1 MRFTRWDQSLST
13 EETNSVIHDF
23 ALWHCEQADC
33 PQAVEIADH
42 VLSHDYKRLVEFQ
55 LRIEDLTAHQLIHL
69 RQALAFYAKRADLE
83 IGVDKRQVALD
94 KFLQAE
100 QLCKQSNDIFRA
112 WSEGRYRFRPF
123 TELVFYRAATKIQTL
138 LGDVPRLPQLK
149 LTYGPGA
156 TTQIK
161 RKMASYRAKLGHE
174 PACSKELFPSVNYA
188 LRQLP
193 HLAVQHF
200 GDVLRERMALPDVYP
215 SVWCTPLPVQ
225 IHGGKV
231 VFVPKSA
238 KELRTVMIE
247 PVLNTMCQAG
257 VGRFLAERLRATGV
271 DIRDQTVN
279 QRLAREGSLTGALA
293 TLDLSSA
300 SDTISKELVQHLLGP
315 DWYSFLSRFRTGT
328 ALLNGEP
335 LELEKFSSMGNGYTF
350 PLETLIFY
358 SLAKATCEV
367 LGAHGTVSCYGDDII
382 IPSEA
387 YAALC
392 GVLRDSGFVVN
403 TAKSYASGPFRES
416 CGKDYFS
423 GIDVRPVY
431 LKDRMT
437 GQDAF
442 RLHNHYVRMFWSDS
456 ATNLLTYLDPTIQLW
471 GPDGYG
477 DGHLISDEWPRRRKT
492 NHLAAGF
499 GGSCF
504 DTFTFKSVKSFRG
517 TSRGDR
523 ILPCYTVY
531 SNHVWENDREVAA
544 HSMDIELRSHKDWTR
559 LWDPSAE
566 TPVSAYGYDKGE
578 LFHTLPG
585 VEECKRISIY
595 TFL

>member
-23 ALWHCEQADC
+23 ALWHCEQADGR
-33 PQAVEIADH
+33 QAVEIADH
-42 VLSHDYKRLVEFQ
+42 ILGHDYKSLVGYQ
-55 LRIEDLTAHQLIHL
+55 LNLEELTAHQLIHL

-83 IGVDKRQVALD
+83 IGVDKQQVAYE

-100 QLCKQSNDIFRA
+100 ELCAQSNDIFRK

-123 TELVFYRAATKIQTL
+123 TELVFYRAATKIQTM
-138 LGDVPRLPQLK
+138 LGDVPRLSDLK
-149 LTYGPGA
+149 LQFGPGA
-156 TTQIK
+156 TTQVTK
-161 RKMASYRAKLGHE
+161 RMASYRAKLGHM
-174 PACSKELFPSVNYA
+174 PACSKELFPSANYA

-193 HLAVQHF
+193 HLAVEHF
-200 GDVLRERMALPDVYP
+200 GAELRRRQALPAEYP
-215 SVWCTPLPVQ
+215 SVWCTPLPLH
-225 IHGGKV
+225 IHEGKV

-238 KELRTVMIE
+238 KELRAVMVE

-257 VGRFLAERLRATGV
+257 IGRFLAERLRTVGI
-271 DIRDQTVN
+271 DIRDQTLN
-279 QRLAREGSLTGALA
+279 QRLAREGSITGALA

-300 SDTISKELVQHLLGP
+300 SDTISRELVQHLLGP
-315 DWYSFLSRFRTGT
+315 DWFSFLSRFRTGS
-328 ALLNGEP
+328 ALLQGRVV
-335 LELEKFSSMGNGYTF
+335 ELEKFSSMGNGFTF
-350 PLETLIFY
+350 PLETLIFWA
-358 SLAKATCEV
+358 LAKATCES
-367 LGAHGTVSCYGDDII
+367 LGLGKVVVSVYGDDII
-382 IPSEA
+382 VPSGA

-392 GVLRDSGFVVN
+392 DVLRDSGFVVN
-403 TAKSYASGPFRES
+403 TAKSYATGPFRES

-431 LKDRMT
+431 IKDRMS

-442 RLHNHYVRMFWSDS
+442 RLHNHYVRMFWSES
-456 ATNLLTYLDPTIQLW
+456 ANSLLSYLDPTIQLW

-477 DGHLISDEWPRRRKT
+477 DGHLISDEWPRRRKPK
-492 NHLAAGF
+492 HLASGF

-517 TSRGDR
+517 SRGDR

-531 SNHVWENDREVAA
+531 SNHEFEADPEVRSNWIDRKSRAHKARGLSMPVAE
-544 HSMDIELRSHKDWTR
+544 I
-559 LWDPSAE
+559 PI
-566 TPVSAYGYDKGE
+566 SAYGYDKGE

-595 TFL
+595 TFN